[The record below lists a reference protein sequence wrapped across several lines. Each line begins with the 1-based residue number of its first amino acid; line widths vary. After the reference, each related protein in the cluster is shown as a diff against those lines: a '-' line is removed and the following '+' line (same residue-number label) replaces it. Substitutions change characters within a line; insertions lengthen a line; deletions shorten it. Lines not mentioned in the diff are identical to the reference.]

1 MIDVEL
7 ASCITNSP
15 LLGRQRKRERETER
29 ERWRERHR
37 EGLKESKREGEGEKE
52 DEERSSIQLIKVEDS
67 GISLRRRFL
76 SSTPP
81 SPPSLP
87 VSLLTHPL
95 PISHFIF
102 CGEDGRG
109 GSIKGLF

>member
-1 MIDVEL
+1 MEGGGGVKLGRMIDVEL

-15 LLGRQRKRERETER
+15 LLHRQRKTEREGESDTERETER
-29 ERWRERHR
+29 EKER
-37 EGLKESKREGEGEKE
+37 E

-81 SPPSLP
+81 SPCLFPFSLFFFFLPPP
-87 VSLLTHPL
+87 VRSLHILR
-95 PISHFIF
+95 
-102 CGEDGRG
+102 GRWPG
-109 GSIKGLF
+109 REH